1 MRLIA
6 TGYEEL
12 DNCLGG
18 GLVKGSTNL
27 LVEDG
32 KCLGELLL
40 ISMLRKRIKNGDK
53 GLIDCL
59 FLTPGKVKDFCE
71 RYDVSLKKYADSIH
85 FVDLTGE
92 EKNNGINL
100 EKLDIFAHT
109 YIDFVSRIKA
119 ENTKDIF
126 NIVLSLSD
134 FTCRFGEEKVY
145 RHLKENLKVYESCKR
160 TSVYLIKRDVNSDKY
175 INRIKDLC
183 ISVILLKQYTAN
195 DRFLSVEKTFSKKS
209 FRVDG
214 KLCFPSNEKSPL
226 RKHSKELIKY
236 NISKELEKGHGVL

>member
-1 MRLIA
+1 MRLIV

-12 DNCLGG
+12 DNYLGG

-32 KCLGELLL
+32 KCLGELFL

-59 FLTPGKVKDFCE
+59 FLTPDEMKELCE
-71 RYDVSLKKYADSIH
+71 RYDVSLKKYIDSIH
-85 FVDLTGE
+85 FVDLTAKG
-92 EKNNGINL
+92 KNNGINL
-100 EKLDIFAHT
+100 GNLDMFAHA
-109 YIDFVSRIKA
+109 YISFVSGIKA
-119 ENTKDIF
+119 EHIF

-134 FTCRFGEEKVY
+134 FTCRFGEEKTY
-145 RHLKENLKVYESCKR
+145 KHLKENLKVYESCKR
-160 TSVYLIKRDVNSDKY
+160 TSVYLIKKDVNSDKY

-183 ISVILLKQYTAN
+183 SSVILLKQYTAN
-195 DRFLSVEKTFSKKS
+195 DMFLSV
-209 FRVDG
+209 
-214 KLCFPSNEKSPL
+214 EKSPL

>member
-1 MRLIA
+1 MRLVT

-119 ENTKDIF
+119 ENTKGTF

-134 FTCRFGEEKVY
+134 FTCRFGEEKAY
-145 RHLKENLKVYESCKR
+145 KHLKENLKVYESCKR

-183 ISVILLKQYTAN
+183 ISVILLKQYTVN
-195 DRFLSVEKTFSKKS
+195 DRFLSVK
-209 FRVDG
+209 
-214 KLCFPSNEKSPL
+214 KSPL
-226 RKHSKELIKY
+226 RKSSTELIKY
-236 NISKELEKGHGVL
+236 NVGKELEKKHGVL

>member
-1 MRLIA
+1 MRLVT

-119 ENTKDIF
+119 ENTKGTF

-134 FTCRFGEEKVY
+134 FTCRFGEEKAY
-145 RHLKENLKVYESCKR
+145 KHLKENLKVYESCKR
-160 TSVYLIKRDVNSDKY
+160 TSVYLIKRDVNLDKY

-183 ISVILLKQYTAN
+183 ISVILLKQYTVN
-195 DRFLSVEKTFSKKS
+195 DRFLSVK
-209 FRVDG
+209 
-214 KLCFPSNEKSPL
+214 KSPL
-226 RKHSKELIKY
+226 RKSSTELIKY
-236 NISKELEKGHGVL
+236 NVGKELEKKHGVL

>member
-1 MRLIA
+1 MRLID

-12 DNCLGG
+12 DNYLGG

-40 ISMLRKRIKNGDK
+40 VSMLRKRIEDGDK
-53 GLIDCL
+53 GLIDC
-59 FLTPGKVKDFCE
+59 FSLTPEEVKDFCE

-100 EKLDIFAHT
+100 EKLDIFANA

-119 ENTKDIF
+119 GNTKDTF

-134 FTCRFGEEKVY
+134 FTCRFGEEKAY
-145 RHLKENLKVYESCKR
+145 RHLKENLKAYESCKR
-160 TSVYLIKRDVNSDKY
+160 TAVYLIKRDINSDKY
-175 INRIKDLC
+175 INRMKDLC
-183 ISVILLKQYTAN
+183 SSVVLLKQYTAN
-195 DRFLSVEKTFSKKS
+195 DRFLSV
-209 FRVDG
+209 
-214 KLCFPSNEKSPL
+214 EKSPL

-236 NISKELEKGHGVL
+236 NISKELEKSHGVL